1 MRHCVPRR
9 AAWRSN
15 FTSAAAVGVL
25 VLLLFAARRVWLA
38 FTTSTASS
46 SPIAKLSRGEQMV
59 RSGLWDELTAA
70 TSHYPGEKVSG
81 GIFLYKRQT
90 SMLSRL
96 LEEMA
101 SEHEQSG
108 RRVQVC
114 ETGFGAGH
122 STALWLASHP
132 LVDVLVFD
140 NFDRAY
146 QRECL
151 EVLEASFP
159 GRVTHVE
166 GDTCKTV
173 PGYQAAQGGF

>member
-1 MRHCVPRR
+1 
-9 AAWRSN
+9 
-15 FTSAAAVGVL
+15 
-25 VLLLFAARRVWLA
+25 
-38 FTTSTASS
+38 
-46 SPIAKLSRGEQMV
+46 
-59 RSGLWDELTAA
+59 
-70 TSHYPGEKVSG
+70 
-81 GIFLYKRQT
+81 
-90 SMLSRL
+90 
-96 LEEMA
+96 MA

-173 PGYQAAQGGF
+173 PGYQAAQGGFAGCDFVHAASLCEEDTANLVGLSGCGALVTGSGMHG